1 MKNRSADRRLF
12 VKQYCAEI
20 NEAARSRMELIA
32 PELAK
37 QNSMAEKPKAENQIE
52 WYGRGMLA
60 RHRPKNVKMELIYD

>member
-1 MKNRSADRRLF
+1 MKIPPPYRRLF

-20 NEAARSRMELIA
+20 NEAARSRMGLIA

-37 QNSMAEKPKAENQIE
+37 QNSMAEKLKAENQME

>member
-1 MKNRSADRRLF
+1 
-12 VKQYCAEI
+12 
-20 NEAARSRMELIA
+20 MELIA

-37 QNSMAEKPKAENQIE
+37 QNSMAENQME